1 MKVTIQDGDILVSVQ
16 TLYDKTG
23 DRYKVVIE
31 DGDAEFLHIVDSM
44 AEARMLVS
52 EQIPNYLESIRW
64 SRRH

>member
-16 TLYDKTG
+16 ALYDKTG

-44 AEARMLVS
+44 AEVRMLVA
-52 EQIPNYLESIRW
+52 EQIPSYLESIRW

>member
-1 MKVTIQDGDILVSVQ
+1 MKVTIQDGGILVSVQ